1 MKLSTKAQYGLKAC
15 FYLARNYGGGKL
27 SVSRL
32 SELANVSVS
41 YLEQLMIPLK
51 KAGII
56 EAERGANGGYS
67 LTAPPEA
74 VTAGMIVR
82 PLEDNLEIVDCLSGG
97 CREETVCPTCAI
109 WERLYNGINDL
120 LDSIT
125 LRQML
130 DDYRAKMKGDQI

>member
-15 FYLARNYGGGKL
+15 FYLAENYGRGKL

-32 SELANVSVS
+32 SELTNVSVS
-41 YLEQLMIPLK
+41 YLEQLMMPLK

-56 EAERGANGGYS
+56 ESERGASGGYS
-67 LTAPPEA
+67 LSASPEE
-74 VTAGMIVR
+74 VTTGMIVR
-82 PLEDNLEIVDCLSGG
+82 ALEDNLEIIDCLSGS
-97 CREETVCPTCAI
+97 CKAEKVCPTCAI
-109 WERLYNGINDL
+109 WERLYNGINEL

-130 DDYRAKMKGDQI
+130 DDYRAKMKASE

>member
-15 FYLARNYGGGKL
+15 FYLAQNYGGGKL

-41 YLEQLMIPLK
+41 YLEQLMMPLK
-51 KAGII
+51 KAGIV
-56 EAERGANGGYS
+56 ESERGANGGYS
-67 LTAPPEA
+67 LKSPPSE

-82 PLEDNLEIVDCLSGG
+82 TLEDNLEIVDCLAGG
-97 CREETVCPTCAI
+97 CREETICPTCAI
-109 WERLYNGINDL
+109 WERLYNGINNL

-130 DDYRAKMKGDQI
+130 DDYQAKIKGNKN